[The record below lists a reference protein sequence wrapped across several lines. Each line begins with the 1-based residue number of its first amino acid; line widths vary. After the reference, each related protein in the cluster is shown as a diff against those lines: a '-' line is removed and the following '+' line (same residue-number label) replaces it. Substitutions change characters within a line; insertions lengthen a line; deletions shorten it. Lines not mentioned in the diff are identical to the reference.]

1 MRKIHIDEEEWAA
14 RKLRLSTMQIVA
26 LGFMGIILAGG
37 LLLWL
42 PFSNRQPI
50 SFLDALFT
58 AVTCVCVT
66 GLVTVV
72 PATQFTLIGKG
83 IMLVLIQIGGLGV
96 IACTSA
102 FFLLLRKKIS
112 FRGRQMIS
120 QSYGLDTMSGM
131 VKFIIRV
138 LKGTFTVE
146 AIGAVFYSIRFVQDY
161 GVVKGVGYGIFH
173 SVSAFC
179 NAGVDLLGSNS
190 LIGYAGSPL
199 INFTT
204 ILLIVVSGLGFPV
217 WYDILGNIKKAVRE
231 RGTRPLK
238 WLFTRLELQSKVVLV
253 MTGSLILFGT
263 VLFFLLE
270 YSNPATMGEF
280 SVTKKLMA
288 SLFQSVTTR
297 TAGFAAVSQSALR
310 PGSRLLGCLLMFI
323 GGSPA
328 GTAGGIK
335 TTTAAML
342 VLTVISVLRGRKDT
356 ECFNRKI
363 DETVVRSGITISL
376 VTFFFW
382 MSGVTVLTILEPG
395 QDFLNLMY
403 EVTSAMATVG
413 LTADLTPSL
422 CRASHVVLMILM
434 YIGRIGPVTMAL
446 VFAGRAERTTHFRSL
461 PEGRIMIG

>member
-253 MTGSLILFGT
+253 MTGFLILFGT

-280 SVTKKLMA
+280 SVTKK
-288 SLFQSVTTR
+288 LFQSVTTR

-323 GGSPA
+323 GGSPT

>member
-1 MRKIHIDEEEWAA
+1 MAA
-14 RKLRLSTMQIVA
+14 IFKPAANFVSGCSVHCGYVRLCDRTGDGCTGNAVYTD
-26 LGFMGIILAGG
+26 
-37 LLLWL
+37 
-42 PFSNRQPI
+42 RQR
-50 SFLDALFT
+50 
-58 AVTCVCVT
+58 
-66 GLVTVV
+66 
-72 PATQFTLIGKG
+72 

-263 VLFFLLE
+263 VLFFYWNIPTRQPWE
-270 YSNPATMGEF
+270 N
-280 SVTKKLMA
+280 
-288 SLFQSVTTR
+288 FQ
-297 TAGFAAVSQSALR
+297 LR
-310 PGSRLLGCLLMFI
+310 
-323 GGSPA
+323 
-328 GTAGGIK
+328 
-335 TTTAAML
+335 
-342 VLTVISVLRGRKDT
+342 
-356 ECFNRKI
+356 
-363 DETVVRSGITISL
+363 RS
-376 VTFFFW
+376 
-382 MSGVTVLTILEPG
+382 
-395 QDFLNLMY
+395 
-403 EVTSAMATVG
+403 
-413 LTADLTPSL
+413 
-422 CRASHVVLMILM
+422 
-434 YIGRIGPVTMAL
+434 
-446 VFAGRAERTTHFRSL
+446 
-461 PEGRIMIG
+461 

>member
-1 MRKIHIDEEEWAA
+1 MAVYKAGTAEQSGAGHDRVSDLIWN
-14 RKLRLSTMQIVA
+14 
-26 LGFMGIILAGG
+26 GIIL
-37 LLLWL
+37 
-42 PFSNRQPI
+42 
-50 SFLDALFT
+50 
-58 AVTCVCVT
+58 
-66 GLVTVV
+66 
-72 PATQFTLIGKG
+72 
-83 IMLVLIQIGGLGV
+83 
-96 IACTSA
+96 
-102 FFLLLRKKIS
+102 
-112 FRGRQMIS
+112 
-120 QSYGLDTMSGM
+120 
-131 VKFIIRV
+131 
-138 LKGTFTVE
+138 
-146 AIGAVFYSIRFVQDY
+146 
-161 GVVKGVGYGIFH
+161 
-173 SVSAFC
+173 
-179 NAGVDLLGSNS
+179 
-190 LIGYAGSPL
+190 
-199 INFTT
+199 
-204 ILLIVVSGLGFPV
+204 
-217 WYDILGNIKKAVRE
+217 
-231 RGTRPLK
+231 
-238 WLFTRLELQSKVVLV
+238 
-253 MTGSLILFGT
+253 
-263 VLFFLLE
+263 LLE

-323 GGSPA
+323 GGSPT

-446 VFAGRAERTTHFRSL
+446 VFAGRADRTTHFRSL
-461 PEGRIMIG
+461 PEERIMIG

>member
-1 MRKIHIDEEEWAA
+1 MRKIHIDEEGWAA

-323 GGSPA
+323 GGSPT

-335 TTTAAML
+335 TTTAML

>member
-146 AIGAVFYSIRFVQDY
+146 AIGAVFYSIRLVQD
-161 GVVKGVGYGIFH
+161 
-173 SVSAFC
+173 
-179 NAGVDLLGSNS
+179 
-190 LIGYAGSPL
+190 
-199 INFTT
+199 
-204 ILLIVVSGLGFPV
+204 
-217 WYDILGNIKKAVRE
+217 
-231 RGTRPLK
+231 
-238 WLFTRLELQSKVVLV
+238 
-253 MTGSLILFGT
+253 
-263 VLFFLLE
+263 
-270 YSNPATMGEF
+270 
-280 SVTKKLMA
+280 
-288 SLFQSVTTR
+288 
-297 TAGFAAVSQSALR
+297 
-310 PGSRLLGCLLMFI
+310 
-323 GGSPA
+323 
-328 GTAGGIK
+328 
-335 TTTAAML
+335 
-342 VLTVISVLRGRKDT
+342 
-356 ECFNRKI
+356 
-363 DETVVRSGITISL
+363 
-376 VTFFFW
+376 
-382 MSGVTVLTILEPG
+382 
-395 QDFLNLMY
+395 
-403 EVTSAMATVG
+403 
-413 LTADLTPSL
+413 
-422 CRASHVVLMILM
+422 
-434 YIGRIGPVTMAL
+434 
-446 VFAGRAERTTHFRSL
+446 
-461 PEGRIMIG
+461 

>member
-1 MRKIHIDEEEWAA
+1 MRKIHIDEEGWAA

-37 LLLWL
+37 LLLWQ

-323 GGSPA
+323 GGSP
-328 GTAGGIK
+328 TGGIK

>member
-323 GGSPA
+323 GGSPT
-328 GTAGGIK
+328 GTAGIK

-403 EVTSAMATVG
+403 SDGNRRVDSRPDTVSVQG
-413 LTADLTPSL
+413 ES
-422 CRASHVVLMILM
+422 CRADDPDVYRTDRTGDDGTCICRKGGENDTFPFSP
-434 YIGRIGPVTMAL
+434 GRKNYDWIRGK
-446 VFAGRAERTTHFRSL
+446 
-461 PEGRIMIG
+461 I

>member
-253 MTGSLILFGT
+253 MTGFLILFGT

-323 GGSPA
+323 GGSPT

-342 VLTVISVLRGRKDT
+342 VLTVISVLQKGYGM
-356 ECFNRKI
+356 F
-363 DETVVRSGITISL
+363 
-376 VTFFFW
+376 
-382 MSGVTVLTILEPG
+382 
-395 QDFLNLMY
+395 
-403 EVTSAMATVG
+403 
-413 LTADLTPSL
+413 
-422 CRASHVVLMILM
+422 
-434 YIGRIGPVTMAL
+434 
-446 VFAGRAERTTHFRSL
+446 
-461 PEGRIMIG
+461 

>member
-131 VKFIIRV
+131 VK
-138 LKGTFTVE
+138 GTFTVE

-253 MTGSLILFGT
+253 MTGFLILFGT

-297 TAGFAAVSQSALR
+297 TAGFSAVSQSALR

-323 GGSPA
+323 GGSPT

-446 VFAGRAERTTHFRSL
+446 VFAGRADRTTHFRSL
-461 PEGRIMIG
+461 PEERIMIG

>member
-146 AIGAVFYSIRFVQDY
+146 AIGAVFYSIR
-161 GVVKGVGYGIFH
+161 YGIFH

-253 MTGSLILFGT
+253 MTGFLILFGT

-323 GGSPA
+323 GGSPT

>member
-263 VLFFLLE
+263 VLFLLE

-323 GGSPA
+323 GGSPT

>member
-323 GGSPA
+323 GGSPT

-363 DETVVRSGITISL
+363 DETVVRSGITI
-376 VTFFFW
+376 
-382 MSGVTVLTILEPG
+382 SGVTVLTILEPG

>member
-42 PFSNRQPI
+42 PFSNRHPI
-50 SFLDALFT
+50 SLLDALFT

-102 FFLLLRKKIS
+102 FFLLLGKKIS

-161 GVVKGVGYGIFH
+161 GVVKGIAYGIFH

-190 LIGYAGSPL
+190 MIGYAGSPL

-204 ILLIVVSGLGFPV
+204 IFLIIVSGLGFPV
-217 WYDILGNIKKAVRE
+217 WYDFLGNIKKAVRE

-238 WLFTRLELQSKVVLV
+238 WLFTRLELQSKVVLD
-253 MTGSLILFGT
+253 MTGFLILFGT
-263 VLFFLLE
+263 VVFFLLE
-270 YSNPATMGEF
+270 YSNPATMGKF
-280 SVTKKLMA
+280 SVPNKLMA

-363 DETVVRSGITISL
+363 DETVVRSGIT
-376 VTFFFW
+376 
-382 MSGVTVLTILEPG
+382 VLTILEPG

-434 YIGRIGPVTMAL
+434 YIGRIGPLTMAL
-446 VFAGRAERTTHFRSL
+446 VFAGRADRTTHFRSL
-461 PEGRIMIG
+461 PEERIMIG

>member
-1 MRKIHIDEEEWAA
+1 MRKIHIDEEGWAA

-323 GGSPA
+323 GGSPT

-335 TTTAAML
+335 TTAAML

>member
-1 MRKIHIDEEEWAA
+1 MRKIHIDEEGWAA

-161 GVVKGVGYGIFH
+161 GVVKGVRYGIFH

-288 SLFQSVTTR
+288 SLFQS
-297 TAGFAAVSQSALR
+297 ALR

-323 GGSPA
+323 GGSPT

>member
-253 MTGSLILFGT
+253 MTGFLILFGT

-323 GGSPA
+323 GGSPT
-328 GTAGGIK
+328 GTAGGI
-335 TTTAAML
+335 ML

>member
-323 GGSPA
+323 GGSP
-328 GTAGGIK
+328 TA
-335 TTTAAML
+335 TAAML